1 MSNATWPSQREIP
14 EEFLSEILS
23 EQPLQ
28 HLFGEQPTTN
38 TKKKKKKTWRCI
50 SIIVS
55 CLSTGGTLARIC
67 RTRSLP
73 RIADSTSH
81 EDLVVGT
88 W

>member
-38 TKKKKKKTWRCI
+38 TKKKKKKKRGAVLVLELVAYPLGGL
-50 SIIVS
+50 SRGFVELEV
-55 CLSTGGTLARIC
+55 CLG
-67 RTRSLP
+67 
-73 RIADSTSH
+73 
-81 EDLVVGT
+81 
-88 W
+88 